1 MRYGLKEHKTT
12 EKPQR
17 LQGSEWQRKG
27 GFRYGGEWCSRRL
40 GMSPARAFQG
50 ACQGLYWGCPEG
62 CAEGGIGGQ
71 TRSRTRSQGCYWG
84 LLLAGLGESAREG
97 VIEGSPAAV
106 TITLPNRSALSL
118 APGST

>member
-1 MRYGLKEHKTT
+1 MAGNGVLGASECPPGASFPGGL
-12 EKPQR
+12 PGP
-17 LQGSEWQRKG
+17 LLGL
-27 GFRYGGEWCSRRL
+27 SRGVR
-40 GMSPARAFQG
+40 G
-50 ACQGLYWGCPEG
+50 
-62 CAEGGIGGQ
+62 GGIGGQ